1 MEVLTRILSS
11 RVRAEVFRLLFGTNE
26 LELHVREIARR
37 SGLNEATVRQELKRL
52 RQLDLIQGRRDS
64 NRVYYRAN
72 TKHPLYIE
80 IHHLVLK
87 TSGLIEVL
95 REALSGADLKV
106 AFVFGSVAK
115 GGAVADSD
123 VDLMVLG
130 DLGLRKLTAL
140 IADVS
145 ERIGREVNP
154 HVMTEREYRK
164 RLRAGDH
171 FVTHVLSGPKLFVTG
186 DQDDLE
192 AMGR

>member
-1 MEVLTRILSS
+1 MPSADRPREQD
-11 RVRAEVFRLLFGTNE
+11 RARGGPICGE
-26 LELHVREIARR
+26 
-37 SGLNEATVRQELKRL
+37 
-52 RQLDLIQGRRDS
+52 
-64 NRVYYRAN
+64 
-72 TKHPLYIE
+72 KHPR
-80 IHHLVLK
+80 HRHNG
-87 TSGLIEVL
+87 SD
-95 REALSGADLKV
+95 EA
-106 AFVFGSVAK
+106 SVAK

-130 DLGLRKLTAL
+130 DLGLRKLTTL
-140 IADVS
+140 IAAVS

-164 RLRAGDH
+164 RLRTGDH